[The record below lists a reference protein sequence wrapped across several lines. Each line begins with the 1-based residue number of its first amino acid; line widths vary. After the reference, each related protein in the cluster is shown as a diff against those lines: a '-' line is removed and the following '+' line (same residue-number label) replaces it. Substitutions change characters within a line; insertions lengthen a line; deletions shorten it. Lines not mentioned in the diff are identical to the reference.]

1 MVEFL
6 SLLIGLY
13 AGVHPVELAVADE
26 VAAIEIRLDG
36 ETVTV
41 LTAPP
46 WIFDCDFGAGPSP
59 HELVAIARDARG
71 DEIDRAIRWV
81 NLTDS
86 AAAASMSLETDDRGR
101 PVAVRISWESI
112 GVRQPRAVELLFDGE
127 PLPVAD
133 PRRVPLPSF
142 DMDQIHFISAT
153 LRFTDEH
160 VSRLEASFG
169 GALGEEVRT
178 ELTAVAVVLE
188 KRGAL
193 PPAARMQGW
202 FTKAGAP
209 LAVHGV
215 EKGPAEVIFVRD
227 PMVQAQLERL
237 SELTLGLAYGMDSA
251 GAADTAIARM
261 QQRRDGTRQPDR
273 LRHIAWLGNDVYLQF
288 LAPGAAPLLGN
299 DLTAEMFRHS
309 PVYGAADG
317 GFLRLVQQ
325 PTRLGF
331 PMHFAEAVAIAGM
344 TAHGTHR
351 RRAVVALLGE
361 GTGERS
367 QYAAAAV
374 TAYLRQ
380 LHVPLAVWKFTG
392 ESARPEWPEAR
403 LVGLEP
409 GARKV
414 PEPFKEALADLKR
427 TLKQQRIV
435 WLEGRHLP
443 QEIEL
448 SPTAR
453 GIRLAGR

>member
-1 MVEFL
+1 MVEFV

-26 VAAIEIRLDG
+26 VATIEIRLDG
-36 ETVTV
+36 KTVTL
-41 LTAPP
+41 LTASP
-46 WIFDCDFGAGPSP
+46 WTFDCDFGAYPAP

-81 NLTDS
+81 NLDDS
-86 AAAASMSLETDDRGR
+86 SAAASMSLEADDRGR
-101 PVAVRISWESI
+101 HVAVRISWESI
-112 GVRQPRAVELLFDGE
+112 GVRRPRAVELLFDGK

-133 PRRVPLPSF
+133 PRRVPLPPF
-142 DMDQIHFISAT
+142 DPDQIHFVSAT

-160 VSRLEASFG
+160 VSRLVASFG

-178 ELTAVAVVLE
+178 ELTAVAVALE

-193 PPAARMQGW
+193 PPAASMQGW
-202 FTKAGAP
+202 FTKDGAP

-215 EKGPAEVIFVRD
+215 EEGPAEVIFVRD

-237 SELTLGLAYGMDSA
+237 SELTLGLAYGADSR
-251 GAADTAIARM
+251 GVADTAVARM
-261 QQRRDGTRQPDR
+261 QQRNDGRREPDR
-273 LRHIAWLGNDVYLQF
+273 LRRIAWLGRDVYLQF
-288 LAPGAAPLLGN
+288 LAPSAAPLLGN
-299 DLTAEMFRHS
+299 DLIAEMFPHS

-317 GFLRLVQQ
+317 GFLRLAQQ
-325 PTRLGF
+325 PTQLGF
-331 PMHFAEAVAIAGM
+331 PMHFAEAVALAGM
-344 TAHGTHR
+344 AAHATHR

-361 GTGERS
+361 ATGERS
-367 QYAAAAV
+367 QHTAEAV
-374 TAYLRQ
+374 SAYLRQ

-392 ESARPEWPEAR
+392 ESTGPDWPEAR
-403 LVGLEP
+403 FVGLKP
-409 GARKV
+409 GALKV
-414 PEPFKEALADLKR
+414 PKPFKDALAELRR
-427 TLKQQRIV
+427 TLKQHRIV

-443 QEIEL
+443 QDIEL

>member
-6 SLLIGLY
+6 SVLIGLY
-13 AGVHPVELAVADE
+13 GGVHPVELAVADE
-26 VAAIEIRLDG
+26 VTAVEIRLDG
-36 ETVTV
+36 KTVTV

-46 WIFDCDFGAGPSP
+46 WAFDCDFGTYPAP

-81 NLTDS
+81 NLHDS
-86 AAAASMSLETDDRGR
+86 PAAASMSLETDDGGQ
-101 PVAVRISWESI
+101 PVAIRISWESI
-112 GVRQPRAVELLFDGE
+112 GVRQPRAVEVLFDGE
-127 PLPVAD
+127 PLAVAD
-133 PRRVPLPSF
+133 PRRVPLPPF
-142 DMDQIHFISAT
+142 NPDEIHFVSAT
-153 LRFTDEH
+153 LRFTDEQ

-169 GALGEEVRT
+169 GALGGEVRT
-178 ELTAVAVVLE
+178 ELTAVAVILE

-202 FTKAGAP
+202 FTKDGVP

-227 PMVQAQLERL
+227 PMVQAELERL
-237 SELTLGLAYGMDSA
+237 SELTLGLAHGANSG

-261 QQRRDGTRQPDR
+261 QQRRYGTRRPDR

-288 LAPGAAPLLGN
+288 LAPGAAPLVGN
-299 DLTAEMFRHS
+299 DLVAEMFPHS

-317 GFLRLVQQ
+317 GFLRLSQQ
-325 PTRLGF
+325 PTQFGF
-331 PMHFAEAVAIAGM
+331 PMHFAEAVAIAGLA
-344 TAHGTHR
+344 AHGTHR

-361 GTGERS
+361 AHGERS
-367 QYAAAAV
+367 QYAAEAV
-374 TAYLRQ
+374 SGYLRQ
-380 LHVPLAVWKFTG
+380 LHVPLAVWRFTG
-392 ESARPEWPEAR
+392 ESTQSEWPEAR
-403 LVGLEP
+403 FVGLKP

-414 PEPFKEALADLKR
+414 PEAFEEALADLRR
-427 TLKQQRIV
+427 TLQRQRIV

-448 SPTAR
+448 SPTAGR
-453 GIRLAGR
+453 IRLAGR